1 MKNNIPV
8 KLRTI
13 ILGRKDLLDL
23 ELLELKNERILVKW
37 LLKHG
42 FYEHPEL
49 LESYKNENE
58 LNDWLKTSSN
68 IRPYENFPRIFL
80 GIWDNLRSHQ
90 RRWPFPYLNDFYDV
104 WLQRNWSKLDLKLP
118 PYQIIFDDK
127 LSMFRNIEFFICE
140 FLWLLRK
147 PLSILTKKF
156 FGVDFDYFFANKFLG
171 WTTQINVIKALVYRE
186 LKTRVSQVRFGVVG
200 VFVEPLGV
208 MAVFLLIFSI
218 LRANTGPL
226 DTWLFLGTGIVFFT
240 LFNDIAIR
248 SSNGMLANEALFF
261 YKPVKPIDT
270 VIARTVV
277 EAGLYAIVFL
287 VIILGTFLFKQKI
300 QLYDI
305 SLMVSSYI
313 ALVIVSFGLGL
324 ILLVSTY
331 IYPSIIQLIPLMMRP
346 LWLVSGV
353 FISLRN
359 LPQWIR
365 PYLSWNPII
374 QAIEIA
380 RYAFT
385 SDYIIDKNVISL
397 IYLWQTAGISL
408 FLGLW
413 LYSINEKRLLTR

>member
-1 MKNNIPV
+1 MKDNIPD

-23 ELLELKNERILVKW
+23 EFLEFKNERILVKW

-49 LESYKNENE
+49 LESYENEKE
-58 LNDWLKTSSN
+58 LNDWLKKSSN
-68 IRPYENFPRIFL
+68 VRPYDKFPKIFL

-90 RRWPFPYLNDFYDV
+90 RRWPFPYLNDFYKV
-104 WLQRNWSKLDLKLP
+104 WLQKNWDKFSLKLP
-118 PYQIIFDDK
+118 RYQFIFDDK
-127 LSMFRNIEFFICE
+127 ISIFRNMEFFLYE
-140 FLWLLRK
+140 FFWLLRK
-147 PLSILTKKF
+147 PISISTKKF
-156 FGVDFDYFFANKFLG
+156 FGLDFDYYFANKFFG
-171 WTTQINVIKALVYRE
+171 WNTQINVIKALVYRE

-200 VFVEPLGV
+200 VFIEPLGV

-218 LRANTGPL
+218 LRANSGTL

-270 VIARTVV
+270 VIARSLV

-300 QLYDI
+300 QLHDI
-305 SLMVSSYI
+305 SQIVLSYL
-313 ALVIVSFGLGL
+313 ALVIVSFGIGL
-324 ILLVSTY
+324 ILLVSTF

-353 FISLRN
+353 FISLQN

-374 QAIEIA
+374 QAIEIT
-380 RYAFT
+380 RHAFT
-385 SDYIIDKNVISL
+385 RDYFIDKNAISL
-397 IYLWQTAGISL
+397 IYLWQCAGVSL
-408 FLGLW
+408 FIGLW
-413 LYSINEKRLLTR
+413 LYSVNEKRLLTR